1 MWRFTRATRVPFCGA
16 LGVIQRE
23 LAVGQMEQLHGVR
36 STDLGTIRVADR
48 SLIEPLGCGRHLLER
63 VINGVEDAVGANLK
77 HDSQATH
84 NWKSG
89 SQRSRSVLPAR
100 SFLAGAPS
108 RT

>member
-1 MWRFTRATRVPFCGA
+1 MLRFTRATHVPFVEA
-16 LGVIQRE
+16 LGFIQTE
-23 LAVGQMEQLHGVR
+23 LAVGQTEQLHGVR

-63 VINGVEDAVGANLK
+63 VIHGVEDAVGAHLK
-77 HDSQATH
+77 HDSQATR
-84 NWKSG
+84 NWNSG
-89 SQRSRSVLPAR
+89 PQRNRSVLPAR